1 MRFKRRYF
9 CCELEYNECDYGQ
22 DKTNRPKHS
31 DITCTINKSIEKFYG
46 DLGAAE
52 MIPSFSLIYFNQ
64 NTNICILRTAR
75 NTERKFHTVLTFIQ
89 KIDNIDVKFKI
100 VHKSGSIKKCKQFMV
115 EYCSSRLLQYYSNSS
130 LIKNKMNNDNETIED
145 VLKNLIEACQKND
158 YNFN

>member
-9 CCELEYNECDYGQ
+9 CCELDYSECDSGQ
-22 DKTNRPKHS
+22 CRTTKPKHS

-46 DLGAAE
+46 DLGAAQ

-89 KIDNIDVKFKI
+89 KIDNFNVKFKI
-100 VHKSGSIKKCKQFMV
+100 VHKSGSIKKCKEFLV
-115 EYCSSRLLQYYSNSS
+115 EYCSSRLLEFYSNYS
-130 LIKNKMNNDNETIED
+130 LSKTKKNNENEVVED
-145 VLKNLIEACQKND
+145 VLKNLIEACQNND